1 MKLTFHQSR
10 LQQTQTIPG
19 IGIEVLTSI
28 GIGIEVC
35 ILGGIGIGIG
45 IGIEVHH
52 VKSIE
57 VLRFW
62 CGIGIES
69 DLILN
74 APRNVLCNM

>member
-1 MKLTFHQSR
+1 M
-10 LQQTQTIPG
+10 
-19 IGIEVLTSI
+19 TSI

-45 IGIEVHH
+45 IEVLH
-52 VKSIE
+52 VKSIG

-69 DLILN
+69 DQIPATSRYVLVN
-74 APRNVLCNM
+74 SWGNFMNKPTVVGRNH

>member
-1 MKLTFHQSR
+1 MTS
-10 LQQTQTIPG
+10 
-19 IGIEVLTSI
+19 IGI

-35 ILGGIGIGIG
+35 ILGGIGIG

-62 CGIGIES
+62 CGIGIGIES

-74 APRNVLCNM
+74 ACDKKFR

>member
-1 MKLTFHQSR
+1 MTS
-10 LQQTQTIPG
+10 
-19 IGIEVLTSI
+19 IGI

-45 IGIEVHH
+45 IEVHH
-52 VKSIE
+52 AKSIE

-74 APRNVLCNM
+74 APRDVFCNM

>member
-1 MKLTFHQSR
+1 MTS
-10 LQQTQTIPG
+10 IG
-19 IGIEVLTSI
+19 IGI

-35 ILGGIGIGIG
+35 ILGGIGI
-45 IGIEVHH
+45 EVHH
-52 VKSIE
+52 VKSIG

-74 APRNVLCNM
+74 ACDKKFR

>member
-1 MKLTFHQSR
+1 MTS
-10 LQQTQTIPG
+10 
-19 IGIEVLTSI
+19 IGI

-35 ILGGIGIGIG
+35 ILGGIGIG

-62 CGIGIES
+62 CGKGIES

-74 APRNVLCNM
+74 ALRYILCNI

>member
-1 MKLTFHQSR
+1 MTS
-10 LQQTQTIPG
+10 
-19 IGIEVLTSI
+19 IGI

-35 ILGGIGIGIG
+35 ILGGIG

-74 APRNVLCNM
+74 APRDVLCNM

>member
-1 MKLTFHQSR
+1 M
-10 LQQTQTIPG
+10 
-19 IGIEVLTSI
+19 TSI
-28 GIGIEVC
+28 GIGIEVY
-35 ILGGIGIGIG
+35 ILGG

-69 DLILN
+69 HLILN
-74 APRNVLCNM
+74 APRDVLCNM

>member
-1 MKLTFHQSR
+1 M
-10 LQQTQTIPG
+10 
-19 IGIEVLTSI
+19 TS
-28 GIGIEVC
+28 IGIEVC
-35 ILGGIGIGIG
+35 ILGGIG

-74 APRNVLCNM
+74 APRDVFCNM

>member
-1 MKLTFHQSR
+1 M
-10 LQQTQTIPG
+10 
-19 IGIEVLTSI
+19 TSI

-35 ILGGIGIGIG
+35 TLGGIGIG

-74 APRNVLCNM
+74 APRDVFCNM

>member
-35 ILGGIGIGIG
+35 ILGGIGIGI
-45 IGIEVHH
+45 EVHH
-52 VKSIE
+52 VKSIG

-69 DLILN
+69 DSRLN
-74 APRNVLCNM
+74 EPRDVLSNM

>member
-1 MKLTFHQSR
+1 MTS
-10 LQQTQTIPG
+10 
-19 IGIEVLTSI
+19 IGI

-35 ILGGIGIGIG
+35 ILGGIGIG

-74 APRNVLCNM
+74 ACDKKFR

>member
-1 MKLTFHQSR
+1 M
-10 LQQTQTIPG
+10 
-19 IGIEVLTSI
+19 TSI

-45 IGIEVHH
+45 IEVLH
-52 VKSIE
+52 VKSIG

-74 APRNVLCNM
+74 APRDVLCNM

>member
-1 MKLTFHQSR
+1 MTS
-10 LQQTQTIPG
+10 
-19 IGIEVLTSI
+19 IGI

-35 ILGGIGIGIG
+35 ILGGIGIG

-69 DLILN
+69 DQIPAASRYVLDNLWVIFVMN
-74 APRNVLCNM
+74 KPTMVWRNH

>member
-1 MKLTFHQSR
+1 MTS
-10 LQQTQTIPG
+10 
-19 IGIEVLTSI
+19 IGI

-35 ILGGIGIGIG
+35 ILGGIGID
-45 IGIEVHH
+45 IEVHH

-69 DLILN
+69 HLILN
-74 APRNVLCNM
+74 APQDVLCNM